1 MKTNARYNLM
11 DVNASDLT
19 ICICFYGK
27 HAGDFVETKADTVA
41 EIIKFSLN
49 Q

>member
-1 MKTNARYNLM
+1 MKTSVLYNLI
-11 DVNASDLT
+11 DVNASDLK

-27 HAGDFVETKADTVA
+27 HTRDFVETKAETVA